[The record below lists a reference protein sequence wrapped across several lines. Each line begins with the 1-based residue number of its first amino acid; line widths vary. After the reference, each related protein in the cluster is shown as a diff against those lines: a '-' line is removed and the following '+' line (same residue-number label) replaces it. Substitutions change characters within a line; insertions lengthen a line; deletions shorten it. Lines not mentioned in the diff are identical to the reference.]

1 MTDPIGGLNPNDFM
15 TLFMQELRYQDPLK
29 PLDNRE
35 FMAQM
40 AQFSSLSQMQTSNE
54 HLSQLLS
61 IDTANQSLMLLGK
74 LVKLK
79 NSTELGQVKALVFA
93 ENEAPKITLL
103 QKGGSVSKELS
114 DILEVQSSEGK

>member
-1 MTDPIGGLNPNDFM
+1 MTDPIGGLNPGDYM

-40 AQFSSLSQMQTSNE
+40 AQFSALSQLQTSND

-61 IDTANQSLMLLGK
+61 MSAANQSLLLLGK

-79 NSTELGQVKALVFA
+79 DSTELGQVKALVFTA
-93 ENEAPKITLL
+93 DEPPKITILL
-103 QKGGSVSKELS
+103 KGGTVSKELS
-114 DILEVQSSEGK
+114 DIVEVHTGGT